1 MVPYDE
7 QLRRTPPPPPSA
19 PQSPPAVRLPPPP
32 PPPARQP
39 RQCELCG
46 GALQPVRVVWEQGT
60 TANRSGTIGAGLAG
74 GHIIPFIAGSGGS
87 NQTLFAQRCAPPERP
102 GSLTLWSIIGTVL
115 IIVVLGALIV
125 AYVSALHYPGEPGVM
140 GSYTPAK
147 QSDWAGFAK
156 AIGVACLSCLASVFC
171 WRFHVKERTK
181 DHEAW
186 LVFVGEWNRTWICL
200 NCGKKFTEV

>member
-7 QLRRTPPPPPSA
+7 QFRRTPPPPPSA

-32 PPPARQP
+32 PPARQP

-46 GALQPVRVVWEQGT
+46 GALQPARVVWEQGT

-115 IIVVLGALIV
+115 IIVVLAALFVARIV
-125 AYVSALHYPGEPGVM
+125 VSDPP
-140 GSYTPAK
+140 TT
-147 QSDWAGFAK
+147 QSDWGLFAN

-171 WRFHVKERTK
+171 WRFHVKERAK
-181 DHEAW
+181 DHDVW
-186 LVFVGEWNRTWICL
+186 LVLYYNWSRTWICL

>member
-7 QLRRTPPPPPSA
+7 QLRRTPPSPPSA
-19 PQSPPAVRLPPPP
+19 PQSPPAVRLPPP

-115 IIVVLGALIV
+115 IIVVLAALLVGFIR
-125 AYVSALHYPGEPGVM
+125 VSDPPR
-140 GSYTPAK
+140 T

-186 LVFVGEWNRTWICL
+186 LVLVGEWNRTWICL